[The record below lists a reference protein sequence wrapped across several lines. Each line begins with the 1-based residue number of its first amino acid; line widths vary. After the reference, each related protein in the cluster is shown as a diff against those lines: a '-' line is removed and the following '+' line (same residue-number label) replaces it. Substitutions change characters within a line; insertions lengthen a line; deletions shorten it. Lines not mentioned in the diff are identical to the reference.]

1 VRRRLA
7 DKKNYADKGG
17 NMKKKQLKDERREF
31 LAVAGKF
38 STVVAALGLS
48 GTVSVDLASAADQES
63 ALKLLLRQAID
74 TGNMEAAIER
84 YGGEAKLDKNQLAAL
99 RSLTPNEL
107 AVLKRIRQKL
117 APHQQLKGVL
127 RIDL

>member
-1 VRRRLA
+1 
-7 DKKNYADKGG
+7 
-17 NMKKKQLKDERREF
+17 MKKKQLKDERREF

-48 GTVSVDLASAADQES
+48 GTVLVDLASAADQES